1 MQIFSASMLITLGG
15 LLLFGEFATG
25 IPDGSRQKPRSG
37 APNII
42 FIMADDLGY
51 GELGS
56 YGQRKIRTPRLDRMA
71 AEGMRFTQFYS
82 GSTVCA
88 PSRATLLTGLHT
100 GHAFV
105 RDNHE
110 LGGFADEE
118 ERGQLALPKD
128 TPTLARALSS
138 RGYTTAVVGKWGL
151 GGPGSTGVP
160 TRQGFGLFFGYLD
173 QKQAHNFYPTH
184 LWRNEERYPLRNPY
198 FAPHQTHQ
206 GDPAD
211 PAAYRKYSGTD
222 YAIDAMTREA
232 VAFVTSNRDRP
243 FFLYFAPTLPHVA
256 LQVPEA
262 ALVQYAGA
270 FPETPYTGDK
280 RYLPHR
286 TPRAAYAAMITYL
299 DTQVGTLLD
308 TVRDAGLDEQTVIF
322 FTSDNGA
329 TFDVGGAPTAFFSS
343 NGALRGHK
351 QLLYEGGIRVPLI
364 ARWPGRIAAGTTSD
378 RIAANWDM
386 WATFSELTGA
396 PVTNRDGIS
405 IVPALLGAPKGAQE
419 HAFLYWEYHS
429 QGGAQAVRMGRWKG
443 IRNNAKAN
451 PNGSIE
457 LYDLETDPS
466 EKADVSNRHPDIV
479 RRIVEMMRE
488 AHTPSHL
495 EKWNF

>member
-1 MQIFSASMLITLGG
+1 MRIFSASMFITLGG
-15 LLLFGEFATG
+15 LLFGGFATSV
-25 IPDGSRQKPRSG
+25 PEGSRQKPRSG

-88 PSRATLLTGLHT
+88 PSRGTLLTGLHT

-118 ERGQLALPKD
+118 ERGQLALPRD

-138 RGYTTAVVGKWGL
+138 RGYTTAIVGKWGL

-198 FAPHQTHQ
+198 FSPHQTLE

-262 ALVQYAGA
+262 ALAQYAGA

-329 TFDVGGAPTAFFSS
+329 TFDVGGAPTAFFDS

-396 PVTNRDGIS
+396 PVESRDGIS
-405 IVPALLGAPKGAQE
+405 ILPALLGAPKGAQE
-419 HAFLYWEYHS
+419 HDFLYWEYHS

-451 PNGSIE
+451 RNGSIE

-466 EKADVSNRHPDIV
+466 EKTDVSRKHPDIV

-488 AHTPSHL
+488 SHAPSHL